1 MLTEILVAILIL
13 GLIGFLW
20 LFLNFRRWKG
30 DLLRKIEAGGKIA
43 ETPRGPVEYS
53 FIGSGPTILIS
64 HGGPGGYDQGEF
76 LMKFF
81 AQQGF
86 SVLSVSRPGYLGT
99 PIESGATFEEQADT
113 MVSLLDSL
121 NIHSVAVIGVSAG
134 GPAALQLA
142 MRHHERLWSLILM
155 GAVSQEYIVE
165 EISLL
170 GRIFMSGTIA
180 DMGLWIFDFIT
191 RHWPLYALTK
201 LMEVES
207 TLNKEEIKKFIEEI
221 KKSPA
226 QVEWFKEF
234 LQTTIPMSVRK
245 LGLDNDLK
253 QLKTV
258 ADYPLEKIRVP
269 TLIVHGT
276 ADKDVPFTH
285 AEFANSKISNSSL
298 LSLEG
303 VGHILWLGNHQDEL
317 KMKILKFLQSNSHQ
331 IE

>member
-1 MLTEILVAILIL
+1 MSTVFLVATLILV
-13 GLIGFLW
+13 LIGFFW

-81 AQQGF
+81 VQQGF

-113 MVSLLDSL
+113 LVYLLDNL
-121 NIHSVAVIGVSAG
+121 NIHRVAVIGVSAG
-134 GPAALQLA
+134 GPAALQFA
-142 MRHHERLWSLILM
+142 MRHHERLWSLILLC
-155 GAVSQEYIVE
+155 AVSKEYIIE
-165 EISLL
+165 NDSLL
-170 GRIFMSGTIA
+170 GRIFMSDTIA
-180 DMGLWIFDFIT
+180 DLGLWVFDFIT
-191 RHWPLYALTK
+191 RHWPLYSLTK

-207 TLNKEEIKKFIEEI
+207 TLNKDEIKKFIEDI
-221 KKSPA
+221 KKSPT
-226 QVEWFKEF
+226 QIEWYKEF
-234 LQTTIPMSVRK
+234 LRSTMPLSVRK
-245 LGLDNDLK
+245 SGLDNDLK

-258 ADYPLEKIRVP
+258 GDYPLEEIKVP

-276 ADKDVPFTH
+276 ADKDVPITH
-285 AEFANSKISNSSL
+285 AEFANSKILNSSL
-298 LSLEG
+298 ISLEG
-303 VGHILWLGNHQDEL
+303 VGHIIWLGKHLDEL
-317 KMKILKFLQSNSHQ
+317 KMKILKFLQYNSHQ